1 MLFET
6 CSGPLKYEFSL
17 FTTATVATTAINYLQ
32 MRKLKLRVVSS
43 VAQAYIASK

>member
-1 MLFET
+1 M
-6 CSGPLKYEFSL
+6 SAPIVAKS
-17 FTTATVATTAINYLQ
+17 TTATVATTAINYLQ